1 MLQSLHIRNYVLI
14 KELDINFSQ
23 GFSVLT
29 GETGAGKSIIL
40 GAIGLLLGQRADTK
54 MISEGEKH
62 CIIEAEFN
70 IEGLSLDALFQRL
83 DIDSD
88 DATCI
93 IRRELSSN
101 GKSRAF
107 VNDTPVALP
116 ALRELGDKLIDI
128 HSQHKNLLLATENF
142 QLQVLDTL
150 AADSPLR
157 EDYKRTFIIYTN
169 ACHRLAEAQAALEQS
184 QADEDYLRFQ
194 LQQLEELNLESGRQD
209 EMEREQ
215 QVLEHAEEIK
225 AALWTASC
233 AMQGDGESQGA
244 IALLH
249 SAQRQLESISSM
261 LESSAELTERLESAL
276 IEVRDIASSVE
287 AEADAVSVDPAR
299 LEVVSEWLSALYSA
313 MRKHH
318 VDDEEALIALRD
330 ELSERL
336 LSIANSDEH
345 INNITRERDEAYDH
359 LLKTAQKLTK
369 AREKAA
375 KTVEAQMLKLL
386 APLGI
391 PNVQFQVAI
400 QKRKEPAPNGLDQVE
415 FLFSANQGSP
425 LRPISEVASGG
436 EIARVMLSLKTLMSG
451 ATNLPTIIFDEI
463 DTGVSG
469 HIAERMAQMMLDMG
483 KNGRQVISITH
494 LPQIAALGQHHYRV
508 FKTDDASGTTSHI
521 EQLSPADRITEIAH
535 MLSGAELTQAA
546 IDNARELLKIEN

>member
-150 AADSPLR
+150 AADSSLR
-157 EDYKRTFIIYTN
+157 EDYERTFTIYTN

-287 AEADAVSVDPAR
+287 AEAEAVSVDPAR

-359 LLKTAQKLTK
+359 LLKTAQELTK

>member
-14 KELDINFSQ
+14 KELDISFSQ

-54 MISEGEKH
+54 MISEGEKR
-62 CIIEAEFN
+62 CTIEAEFN
-70 IEGLSLDALFQRL
+70 IEGLSLDALFQRF

-107 VNDTPVALP
+107 VNDTPIALP
-116 ALRELGDKLIDI
+116 SLRELGDKLIDI

-150 AADSPLR
+150 ASDAPLL
-157 EDYKRTFIIYTN
+157 EDYVRSFTLYTD

-194 LQQLEELNLESGRQD
+194 LQQLEELNLESGRQA

-215 QVLEHAEEIK
+215 QKLEHAEEIK
-225 AALWTASC
+225 TALWTASS
-233 AMQGDGESQGA
+233 ALQGDGDSAGA
-244 IALLH
+244 TSLLH
-249 SAQRQLESISSM
+249 SAQRQLEAISSM
-261 LESSAELTERLESAL
+261 LPSSAELTERLEGAL

-287 AEADAVSVDPAR
+287 AEGESISIDPAR
-299 LEVVSEWLSALYSA
+299 LEVVDEWLSALYSA

-318 VDDEEALIALRD
+318 VDSEDALIALRD

-345 INNITRERDEAYDH
+345 INNITRERDAAYDH
-359 LLKTAQKLTK
+359 LLATAQLLTK

-375 KTVEAQMLKLL
+375 RMVEAQMLKLL

-391 PNVQFQVAI
+391 PKVQFQVAI
-400 QKRKEPAPNGLDQVE
+400 QKRKEPAHNGLDQVE

-508 FKTDDASGTTSHI
+508 FKTDGADGTTSHI
-521 EQLSPADRITEIAH
+521 EQLAADDRITEIAH

>member
-150 AADSPLR
+150 AADSSLR
-157 EDYKRTFIIYTN
+157 EDYERTFTIYTN

-276 IEVRDIASSVE
+276 IEVRDLASSVE
-287 AEADAVSVDPAR
+287 AEAEAVSVDPAR

-359 LLKTAQKLTK
+359 LLKTAQELTK

>member
-157 EDYKRTFIIYTN
+157 EDYERTFIIYTN

-287 AEADAVSVDPAR
+287 AEAEAVSVDPAR

>member
-54 MISEGEKH
+54 MISEGEKR

-150 AADSPLR
+150 AADSSLR
-157 EDYKRTFIIYTN
+157 EDYERTFIIYTN

-184 QADEDYLRFQ
+184 QADEDYVRFQ

>member
-150 AADSPLR
+150 AADSPLQ
-157 EDYKRTFIIYTN
+157 EDYERTFTIYTN

-287 AEADAVSVDPAR
+287 AEAEAVSVDPAR

-336 LSIANSDEH
+336 LSITNSDEH

-375 KTVEAQMLKLL
+375 KTVESQMLKLL

-436 EIARVMLSLKTLMSG
+436 EIARVMLSLKTLISG

-508 FKTDDASGTTSHI
+508 FKTDDTFGTTSHI

>member
-150 AADSPLR
+150 AADSSLR
-157 EDYKRTFIIYTN
+157 EDYERTFTIYTN

-287 AEADAVSVDPAR
+287 AEAEAVSVDPAR

-375 KTVEAQMLKLL
+375 KTVESQMLKLL

>member
-157 EDYKRTFIIYTN
+157 EDYERTFIIYTN

-261 LESSAELTERLESAL
+261 LESSAELTERLESTL

-287 AEADAVSVDPAR
+287 AEAEAVSVDPAR

-535 MLSGAELTQAA
+535 MLSGAELSQAA

>member
-1 MLQSLHIRNYVLI
+1 MMQSLHIRNYVLI

-150 AADSPLR
+150 AADSSLR
-157 EDYKRTFIIYTN
+157 EDYERTFIIYTN

-400 QKRKEPAPNGLDQVE
+400 QKRKVPAPNGLDQVE

>member
-157 EDYKRTFIIYTN
+157 EDYERTFTIYTN

-276 IEVRDIASSVE
+276 IELRDIASSVE
-287 AEADAVSVDPAR
+287 AEAEAVSVDPAR

-359 LLKTAQKLTK
+359 LLKTVQKLTK

>member
-150 AADSPLR
+150 AVDYPLR
-157 EDYKRTFIIYTN
+157 EDYERTFTIYTN

-287 AEADAVSVDPAR
+287 AEAEAVSVDPAR

-375 KTVEAQMLKLL
+375 KTVESQMLKLL

>member
-1 MLQSLHIRNYVLI
+1 M
-14 KELDINFSQ
+14 
-23 GFSVLT
+23 
-29 GETGAGKSIIL
+29 
-40 GAIGLLLGQRADTK
+40 
-54 MISEGEKH
+54 
-62 CIIEAEFN
+62 
-70 IEGLSLDALFQRL
+70 
-83 DIDSD
+83 
-88 DATCI
+88 
-93 IRRELSSN
+93 
-101 GKSRAF
+101 
-107 VNDTPVALP
+107 
-116 ALRELGDKLIDI
+116 
-128 HSQHKNLLLATENF
+128 
-142 QLQVLDTL
+142 
-150 AADSPLR
+150 
-157 EDYKRTFIIYTN
+157 
-169 ACHRLAEAQAALEQS
+169 
-184 QADEDYLRFQ
+184 
-194 LQQLEELNLESGRQD
+194 
-209 EMEREQ
+209 
-215 QVLEHAEEIK
+215 LEHAEEIK
-225 AALWTASC
+225 AALWTTSC

-287 AEADAVSVDPAR
+287 AEAEAVSVDPAR

>member
-150 AADSPLR
+150 AADTPLR
-157 EDYKRTFIIYTN
+157 EDYERTFIIYTN

>member
-150 AADSPLR
+150 AADSTLR
-157 EDYKRTFIIYTN
+157 EDYERTFTIYTN

-287 AEADAVSVDPAR
+287 AEAEAVSVDPAR

>member
-157 EDYKRTFIIYTN
+157 EDYERTFTIYTN

-287 AEADAVSVDPAR
+287 AEAEAVSVDPAR

>member
-150 AADSPLR
+150 AADTPLR
-157 EDYKRTFIIYTN
+157 EDYERTFTIYTN

-287 AEADAVSVDPAR
+287 AEAEAVSVDPAR

>member
-150 AADSPLR
+150 AADSSLR
-157 EDYKRTFIIYTN
+157 EDYERTFTIYTN

-287 AEADAVSVDPAR
+287 AEAEAVSVDPAR

>member
-157 EDYKRTFIIYTN
+157 EDYERTFIIYTN

-318 VDDEEALIALRD
+318 VDDEGALIALRD

>member
-157 EDYKRTFIIYTN
+157 EDYERTFTIYTN

-287 AEADAVSVDPAR
+287 AEAEAVSVDPAR

-336 LSIANSDEH
+336 LSITNSDEH

-375 KTVEAQMLKLL
+375 KTVESQMLKLL

>member
-157 EDYKRTFIIYTN
+157 EDYERTFTIYTN

-276 IEVRDIASSVE
+276 IEVRDIAE
-287 AEADAVSVDPAR
+287 AEAVSVDPAR

>member
-150 AADSPLR
+150 AADTPLR
-157 EDYKRTFIIYTN
+157 EDYERTFIIYTN

-287 AEADAVSVDPAR
+287 AEAEAVSVDPAR

>member
-157 EDYKRTFIIYTN
+157 EDYERTFTIYTN

>member
-150 AADSPLR
+150 AADSTLR
-157 EDYKRTFIIYTN
+157 EDYERTFTIYTN

-287 AEADAVSVDPAR
+287 AEAEAVSVDPAR

-359 LLKTAQKLTK
+359 LLKIAQKLTK

>member
-157 EDYKRTFIIYTN
+157 EDYERTFTIYTN

-244 IALLH
+244 IALIH

-287 AEADAVSVDPAR
+287 AEAEAVSVDPAR

-345 INNITRERDEAYDH
+345 INNITRERDDAYDH

>member
-150 AADSPLR
+150 AADTPLR
-157 EDYKRTFIIYTN
+157 EDYERTFTIYTN

>member
-150 AADSPLR
+150 AADSTLR
-157 EDYKRTFIIYTN
+157 EDYERTFIIYTN

-287 AEADAVSVDPAR
+287 AEAEAVSVDPAR

>member
-157 EDYKRTFIIYTN
+157 EDYERTFIIYTN

-318 VDDEEALIALRD
+318 VDDEDALIALRD

>member
-150 AADSPLR
+150 AADSTLR
-157 EDYKRTFIIYTN
+157 EDYERTFTIYTN

>member
-150 AADSPLR
+150 AADFPLR
-157 EDYKRTFIIYTN
+157 EDYERTFTIYTN

-287 AEADAVSVDPAR
+287 AEAEAVSVDPAR